1 LLGDSREGIVP
12 WSYDPPEYG
21 QPPLDPEVKEM
32 RMRMLEKAFGSD
44 SKAPPKWSSGKRKEK
59 EKDDALMRDDDGKL
73 LVGTPDGKGGLATQS
88 PRLRA
93 AVRFLQIALV
103 VAVGAP
109 VIWAGIVNT
118 LPHLSLLFSLPL

>member
-1 LLGDSREGIVP
+1 
-12 WSYDPPEYG
+12 
-21 QPPLDPEVKEM
+21 
-32 RMRMLEKAFGSD
+32 MRMLEKAFGSD
-44 SKAPPKWSSGKRKEK
+44 SKAPPKWSSGKGKEK
-59 EKDDALMRDDDGKL
+59 EKDDGLMRDDDGKL

-109 VIWAGIVNT
+109 VIWAGIVSS
-118 LPHLSLLFSLPL
+118 LPRLSLLFSLPL